1 MTLDDLIRLMSDF
14 LSKFKVDHFT
24 FGAVAMNFWIPPR
37 FTNDLD
43 MVFCIKKGVLLKL
56 VTELNG
62 LGFKVTANLRRKI
75 GEGRVV
81 HLPIGDTRLDVKI
94 CTAEHDYAAL
104 ERAETFVRGPYTLRI
119 ATAEDIVLYK
129 LQSWRSQDQTD
140 IKKIVAEYDPLDRE
154 YIDDW
159 LDKIEVETGY
169 PVVERWDAVLLGA

>member
-1 MTLDDLIRLMSDF
+1 MTLDELIRLMSDF
-14 LSKFKVDHFT
+14 LDRFEVDHFT

-43 MVFCIKKGVLLKL
+43 MVFCIKKGALHNL

-62 LGFKVTANLRRKI
+62 LGFKVTTNLRRKI

-81 HLPIGDTRLDVKI
+81 HLPIGDTRLDIKV
-94 CTAEHDYAAL
+94 CTTEHDYVSL
-104 ERAETFVRGPYTLRI
+104 ERARPFVEGAYTLRV

-140 IKKIVAEYDPLDRE
+140 IKKIVAEYSPLDRE
-154 YIDDW
+154 YIDGW
-159 LDKIEVETGY
+159 LDRIEVETGH
-169 PVVERWDAVLLGA
+169 PIIERWDGILLNA